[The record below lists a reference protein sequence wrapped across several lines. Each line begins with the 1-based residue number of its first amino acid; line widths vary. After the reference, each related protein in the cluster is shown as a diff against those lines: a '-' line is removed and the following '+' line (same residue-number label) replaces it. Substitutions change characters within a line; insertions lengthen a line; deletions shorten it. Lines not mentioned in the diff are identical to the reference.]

1 MKTEKV
7 TEVCTNISNIGG
19 ATFMA
24 SCAFGALWIAGSMI
38 YDSIKD
44 RIRAKKRAKME
55 AMRDE
60 EWEAYKT
67 ELDEMIQKNEELL
80 AKTEQAI
87 EG

>member
-7 TEVCTNISNIGG
+7 TEVCTNICNIGG

-24 SCAFGALWIAGSMI
+24 SCALGSVWMVGTLI
-38 YDSIKD
+38 KESIKS
-44 RIRAKKRAKME
+44 RIRAKKRAKKE
-55 AMRDE
+55 QPIDE
-60 EWEAYKT
+60 QWEAYKM
-67 ELDEMIQKNEELL
+67 ELDEMINENKELL

>member
-7 TEVCTNISNIGG
+7 TEVCTNICNIGG

-24 SCAFGALWIAGSMI
+24 SCALGSVWMVGTLI
-38 YDSIKD
+38 KESIKSK
-44 RIRAKKRAKME
+44 IQVKKRAKKE
-55 AMRDE
+55 QPIDE
-60 EWEAYKT
+60 QWEAYKM
-67 ELDEMIQKNEELL
+67 ELDEMINENKELL

>member
-7 TEVCTNISNIGG
+7 TEVCANISNIGG
-19 ATFMA
+19 ATFFA
-24 SCAFGALWIAGSMI
+24 SCALGSVWMVGTMI

-44 RIRAKKRAKME
+44 RIPAKKRAKRE
-55 AMRDE
+55 ATRDE
-60 EWEAYKT
+60 EWEAYKM